1 MKSFFYL
8 FLLLLDIEAYPQR
21 QWSVND
27 STDYTLDNIH
37 VVAGRHKLYLEDQNS
52 LSLIHDFMQP
62 DEPNYYIRDFDFIDS
77 QHWYVLVGSRYIGHP
92 TQLYET
98 VNAGTDWQL
107 ILPESFT
114 VPETLNGKA
123 ESINQIQ
130 LLDGRIYLFNG
141 YYISN
146 LLYSDDFGQTWVY
159 WFQSVIAHYYQMYQC
174 ADALYL
180 HGLAGD
186 AFQPYLF
193 GIPTELLPQQNLTN
207 FYSGCHNLSPHCYY
221 PPSNSTVPEVVV
233 YFDNV
238 MDGICSLGILEEEK
252 QPIGLLPNPV
262 RDVFEV
268 ASEVP
273 VLQITIYSLFGQ
285 SLIRFRNTT
294 RCNIENL
301 TSGIYLVAVET
312 PNGISTLRLLKE

>member
-1 MKSFFYL
+1 MKPFFYV
-8 FLLLLDIEAYPQR
+8 LLLLWGIEVYPQR
-21 QWSVND
+21 QWAVND
-27 STDYTLDNIH
+27 STDYALGNTHI
-37 VVAGRHKLYLEDQNS
+37 VAGRHKLYLESQNN
-52 LSLIHDFMQP
+52 LSLLYDFTQP
-62 DEPNYYIRDFDFIDS
+62 DEPDYYIRDFDFIDN

-98 VNAGTDWQL
+98 VNAGADWQP

-130 LLDGRIYLFNG
+130 VLDGRIYLFNG

-159 WFQSVIAHYYQMYQC
+159 WFQSVIAHYYQMYRC
-174 ADALYL
+174 GDALYL

-193 GIPTELLPQQNLTN
+193 EIPQSLLPQQNVTN

-221 PPSNSTVPEVVV
+221 PPSNSTVPEIVA
-233 YFDNV
+233 YFDTV
-238 MDGICSLGILEEEK
+238 IDGVCSLGISDGAK
-252 QPIGLLPNPV
+252 PIAGLVANPV
-262 RDVFEV
+262 QDFFEMV
-268 ASEVP
+268 SEVP
-273 VLQITIYSLFGQ
+273 ILKMEVYNLFGQ
-285 SLIRFRNTT
+285 SVAHFDNTAHG
-294 RCNIENL
+294 NIGNL
-301 TSGIYLVAVET
+301 ASGIYLLRVATE
-312 PNGISTLRLLKE
+312 NGSATLRLLKR